1 MIPLLQTKTADTA
14 HTGIFASDT
23 RVTRP
28 LSRFLGG
35 AWGRGYSLPTSPP
48 PSLLP
53 SPPLSLPPYL
63 SSPLPPYLSFSLP
76 TSPPPSLPTSLP
88 PPQTLIRGSGK
99 LFLLDK
105 LLVRLRQTGHRV
117 LIFSQMVRMLD
128 ILAEY
133 MQLRHFPFQVTY
145 EYMHTVVYYKHS

>member
-1 MIPLLQTKTADTA
+1 ML
-14 HTGIFASDT
+14 HAS
-23 RVTRP
+23 P
-28 LSRFLGG
+28 
-35 AWGRGYSLPTSPP
+35 SLI

-53 SPPLSLPPYL
+53 SFLFCLP
-63 SSPLPPYLSFSLP
+63 SPS
-76 TSPPPSLPTSLP
+76 

-105 LLVRLRQTGHRV
+105 LLVRLRKTGHRV

-133 MQLRHFPFQVTY
+133 MQLRHFPFQVT
-145 EYMHTVVYYKHS
+145 